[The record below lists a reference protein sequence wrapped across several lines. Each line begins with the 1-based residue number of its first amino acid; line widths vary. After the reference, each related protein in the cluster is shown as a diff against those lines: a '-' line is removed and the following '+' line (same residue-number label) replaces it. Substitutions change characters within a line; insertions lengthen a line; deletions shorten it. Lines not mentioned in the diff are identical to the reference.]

1 MKRTLTAAAAVLV
14 GGAGAV
20 GFAGAANAEP
30 VPMPPAPGQLPA
42 ELPTDNNLAQT
53 AFHAAGTLHSAQQ
66 TVGDVIPL
74 DKQLTGRSGDPVGD
88 LTGGLLGGL
97 PAQDLLGGLT
107 GVAGKSGEQS
117 NAVTG
122 LPEQLLGTLPVGDV
136 VPVAHTMPVGRSG
149 ATDMLPPGVAPS
161 VDQLKP
167 TTKPAQLPQQ
177 QLPQDVD
184 VVGETLNG
192 VVNSTPLGRVGDPTE
207 VLGGGSD
214 VVGGLT
220 GNLTQGLPVGKA
232 APGGL
237 PLEKVDPVLQQGT
250 EQVGNLVAH
259 GPLGGNQQLG
269 G

>member
-30 VPMPPAPGQLPA
+30 VPMPAPAPAPGQLPA

-66 TVGDVIPL
+66 TIGDVVPL
-74 DKQLTGRSGDPVGD
+74 DRQLAGRSGDPLGD
-88 LTGGLLGGL
+88 LASGLLGGL
-97 PAQDLLGGLT
+97 PAKDLLGGLT
-107 GVAGKSGEQS
+107 GVAGKAGGQT

-149 ATDMLPPGVAPS
+149 VTDMLPPGVAPS
-161 VDQLKP
+161 VDYLKP

-177 QLPQDVD
+177 LPQDVD
-184 VVGETLNG
+184 LVGETVNG
-192 VVNSTPLGRVGDPTE
+192 VVNSTPLGRVGDPAE

-214 VVGGLT
+214 VVGGLA
-220 GNLTQGLPVGKA
+220 GNLTQSLPVGRA
-232 APGGL
+232 AAGDL
-237 PLEKVDPVLQQGT
+237 PLEPVTDLIQ
-250 EQVGNLVAH
+250 H